1 MLRISKMAD
10 YGTLIMAYLASHPEL
25 ALNAKEIAEK
35 TQLTVPTVSKLL
47 KSLTRAGLL
56 ISLRGAQGGY
66 RLAQDAKTITVVHII
81 DALDGGTG
89 LTECSHSS
97 GLCSLEQRCALHHNW
112 KFISQTIRNTLNTI
126 SLDDLIQKQR
136 TSLEIAV

>member
-10 YGTLIMAYLASHPEL
+10 YGTLVMAYLASHANL
-25 ALNAKEIAEK
+25 ALNAKEIADK
-35 TQLTVPTVSKLL
+35 TQLAVPTVSKLL
-47 KSLTRAGLL
+47 KLLTRAGLL

-66 RLAQDAKTITVVHII
+66 RLARDANTITIVDII

-97 GLCSLEQRCALHHNW
+97 GLCSLEQRCALHSNW
-112 KFISQTIRNTLNTI
+112 KFISQTIRNTLQTI
-126 SLDDLIQKQR
+126 GLDDLIQKQH
-136 TSLEIAV
+136 SKLEIAV

>member
-10 YGTLIMAYLASHPEL
+10 YGTLVMAYLASYAEQ
-25 ALNAKEIAEK
+25 AFNAKEIAEK
-35 TQLTVPTVSKLL
+35 TQLTLPTVSKLL

-66 RLAQDAKTITVVHII
+66 RLAHDAKTITVVHII
-81 DALDGGTG
+81 DALDGGTS

-97 GLCSLEQRCALHHNW
+97 GLCSLEHQCALHGHW
-112 KFISQTIRNTLNTI
+112 KFISQSIRNTLYTI
-126 SLDDLIQKQR
+126 SLQDLIQKQH
-136 TSLEIAV
+136 TPLEMTT